1 SSTLFPYTTLF
12 RSFPA
17 CGPVSKGFACDG
29 RRELRRKTDENVI
42 VRLFIRRL
50 YRLVTR
56 QPLLSNLDQL
66 DRGMIARLDARLRI
80 QAATEDEGRENQ
92 HGDLLRPA
100 KSQVDRRHM
109 ANSGEHTKICVQH
122 RQAVQGG

>member
-1 SSTLFPYTTLF
+1 MESGGRERAPKEGQFNVLTYHAP
-12 RSFPA
+12 FPA

-80 QAATEDEGRENQ
+80 QAATEDQGRENQ
-92 HGDLLRPA
+92 HGDLLRPT
-100 KSQVDRRHM
+100 KS
-109 ANSGEHTKICVQH
+109 
-122 RQAVQGG
+122 